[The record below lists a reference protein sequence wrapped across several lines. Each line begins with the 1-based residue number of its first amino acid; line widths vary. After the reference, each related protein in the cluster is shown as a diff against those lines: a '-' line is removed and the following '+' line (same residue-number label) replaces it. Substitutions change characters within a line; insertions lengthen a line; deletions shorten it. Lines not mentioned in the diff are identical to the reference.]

1 MVAVMPRPQ
10 VYDRDAMLDAAEVL
24 AVEGGV
30 KAVTIR
36 AVAQRAGI
44 SNGAIY
50 HAFGSRGGLVGRA
63 WVRAARRF
71 LALQQQMVDAESEP
85 IRAVIAAADAPAV
98 FSTRYASSARL
109 WLSTTREE
117 LIGDAPAE
125 VQAELRALD
134 GDLRA
139 LLIRLSIAMWQ
150 RKDAASVAVIEDCVV
165 GLPTGLMLRRPMPP
179 TNDTRR
185 RLAAAVEAI
194 LSVKLGDH
202 DARTPRNHRRHS
214 GFEPRR

>member
-1 MVAVMPRPQ
+1 MARPQ
-10 VYDRDAMLDAAEVL
+10 VYDRDVMLDAAEEL

-36 AVAQRAGI
+36 AVSERAGI

-71 LALQQQMVDAESEP
+71 LALQKQAVDAEDEP
-85 IRAVIAAADAPAV
+85 VRAVIAAADAPAV
-98 FSTRYASSARL
+98 FSEQYPSSARL
-109 WLSTTREE
+109 ILGTPRED
-117 LIGDAPAE
+117 LIGGAPAE
-125 VQAELRALD
+125 VQAELQALD
-134 GDLRA
+134 TDLRNM
-139 LLIRLSIAMWQ
+139 LIRLSIAVWD

-194 LSVKLGDH
+194 LSVKLGDKNV
-202 DARTPRNHRRHS
+202 RTPRNH
-214 GFEPRR
+214 

>member
-1 MVAVMPRPQ
+1 MARPQ
-10 VYDRDAMLDAAEVL
+10 VYDRDAMLDAAEQL
-24 AVEGGV
+24 AVAGGV

-36 AVAQRAGI
+36 AVSERAGI

-71 LALQQQMVDAESEP
+71 LALQQQVVDAADEP

-98 FSTRYASSARL
+98 FSEQYPSSARL
-109 WLSTTREE
+109 LLGTSREE

-134 GDLRA
+134 TDLRD
-139 LLIRLSIAMWQ
+139 LLIRLSIAMFD

-179 TNDTRR
+179 TDDTRR

-194 LSVKLGDH
+194 LS
-202 DARTPRNHRRHS
+202 AN
-214 GFEPRR
+214 

>member
-1 MVAVMPRPQ
+1 MPRPQ
-10 VYDRDAMLDAAEVL
+10 VYDRDAMLDAAEDL
-24 AVEGGV
+24 AVDGGV

-36 AVAQRAGI
+36 AVSERAGI

-71 LALQQQMVDAESEP
+71 LTLQRQAVDSEDDP
-85 IRAVIAAADAPAV
+85 VRAVVVAADAPAV
-98 FSTRYASSARL
+98 FSEQYPSSARL
-109 WLSTTREE
+109 VLGTSRED
-117 LIGDAPAE
+117 LIGEAPAD
-125 VQAELRALD
+125 VKAELRALD
-134 GDLRA
+134 TDLRD
-139 LLIRLSIAMWQ
+139 LLIRLSIAMWD

-179 TNDTRR
+179 SDATRR

-194 LSVKLGDH
+194 LSVK
-202 DARTPRNHRRHS
+202 
-214 GFEPRR
+214 

>member
-1 MVAVMPRPQ
+1 MPRPQ
-10 VYDRDAMLDAAEVL
+10 VYDRDAMLDAAEEL
-24 AVEGGV
+24 AGEGGV

-36 AVAQRAGI
+36 AVAERAGI

-71 LALQQQMVDAESEP
+71 LALQKQSVDAEP
-85 IRAVIAAADAPAV
+85 DPVRAVVAAADAPAE
-98 FSTRYASSARL
+98 FSEQCPTSARL
-109 WLSTTREE
+109 ILGVSREQ
-117 LIGDAPAE
+117 LIGDAPPE
-125 VQAELRALD
+125 VQVELRALD
-134 GDLRA
+134 LDLRE
-139 LLIRLSIAMWQ
+139 LLIRLSIAMFD

-179 TNDTRR
+179 TDATRR

-194 LSVKLGDH
+194 LSVK
-202 DARTPRNHRRHS
+202 
-214 GFEPRR
+214 

>member
-1 MVAVMPRPQ
+1 MPRPQ
-10 VYDRDAMLDAAEVL
+10 VYDRDAMLDAAEEL
-24 AVEGGV
+24 AVVSGV

-36 AVAQRAGI
+36 AVAERAGI

-71 LALQQQMVDAESEP
+71 LALQQRAVDAEDQP
-85 IRAVIAAADAPAV
+85 VRAVVAAADTPAV
-98 FSTRYASSARL
+98 FSERYPSSARL
-109 WLSTTREE
+109 LLGTRREE
-117 LIGDAPAE
+117 LIGQAPAE

-134 GDLRA
+134 IDLRD
-139 LLIRLSIAMWQ
+139 LLIRLSIAMWG

-179 TNDTRR
+179 TDDARR
-185 RLAAAVEAI
+185 RLAAAVQAI
-194 LSVKLGDH
+194 LSTH
-202 DARTPRNHRRHS
+202 
-214 GFEPRR
+214 

>member
-1 MVAVMPRPQ
+1 MPRPQ
-10 VYDRDAMLDAAEVL
+10 VYDRDAMLDAAEDL
-24 AVEGGV
+24 AVDGGV

-36 AVAQRAGI
+36 AVSERAGI

-71 LALQQQMVDAESEP
+71 LTLQRQAVDAEDDP
-85 IRAVIAAADAPAV
+85 VRAVVAAADAPAV
-98 FSTRYASSARL
+98 FSERYAASAQL
-109 WLSTTREE
+109 WLRVPRAE
-117 LIGDAPAE
+117 LIGNAPPE
-125 VQAELRALD
+125 VQAELGSLD
-134 GDLRA
+134 AELRD
-139 LLIRLSIAMWQ
+139 LLIRLSIGMWD

-179 TNDTRR
+179 TDATRR

-194 LSVKLGDH
+194 LSVK
-202 DARTPRNHRRHS
+202 
-214 GFEPRR
+214 

>member
-1 MVAVMPRPQ
+1 
-10 VYDRDAMLDAAEVL
+10 MLDAAEEL
-24 AVEGGV
+24 AVENGV

-36 AVAQRAGI
+36 AVSERAGI

-71 LALQQQMVDAESEP
+71 LALQQQVVDAETEP

-98 FSTRYASSARL
+98 FSEQYPASARL
-109 WLSTTREE
+109 VLGTSREE

-134 GDLRA
+134 TDLRD
-139 LLIRLSIAMWQ
+139 LLIRLSLAMFD

-165 GLPTGLMLRRPMPP
+165 GLPTGLMLRRPIPP
-179 TNDTRR
+179 TDETRR

-194 LSVKLGDH
+194 LSVKLGDN
-202 DARTPRNHRRHS
+202 DARTARNHR
-214 GFEPRR
+214 

>member
-1 MVAVMPRPQ
+1 MPRPQ
-10 VYDRDAMLDAAEVL
+10 VYDRDAMLDAAEAL
-24 AVEGGV
+24 AVEGGA

-36 AVAQRAGI
+36 AVADRAGI

-71 LALQQQMVDAESEP
+71 LALQNQVVDAEAEP
-85 IRAVIAAADAPAV
+85 VRAVIAAADTPAV
-98 FSTRYASSARL
+98 FSQQYPSSARL
-109 WLSTTREE
+109 ILGISREE
-117 LIGDAPAE
+117 LIGDAPTE
-125 VQAELRALD
+125 VQAELSALD
-134 GDLRA
+134 TDLRD
-139 LLIRLSIAMWQ
+139 LLIRLSLAMFD

-179 TNDTRR
+179 TDETRR

-194 LSVKLGDH
+194 LSV
-202 DARTPRNHRRHS
+202 
-214 GFEPRR
+214 

>member
-1 MVAVMPRPQ
+1 MPRPQ
-10 VYDRDAMLDAAEVL
+10 VHDRDAMLDAAEEL

-36 AVAQRAGI
+36 AVSDRAGI

-71 LALQQQMVDAESEP
+71 LALQRQSVDAEDDP

-98 FSTRYASSARL
+98 FSAQCPTSARL
-109 WLSTTREE
+109 VLGTSREE
-117 LIGDAPAE
+117 LIGEAPAE

-134 GDLRA
+134 TELRD
-139 LLIRLSIAMWQ
+139 LLIRLSIAMWD
-150 RKDAASVAVIEDCVV
+150 RKDAASVALIEDCVV
-165 GLPTGLMLRRPMPP
+165 GLPTGLMLRRAMPP
-179 TNDTRR
+179 TSDTRC

-194 LSVKLGDH
+194 LSAK
-202 DARTPRNHRRHS
+202 
-214 GFEPRR
+214 

>member
-1 MVAVMPRPQ
+1 MARPQ
-10 VYDRDAMLDAAEVL
+10 VYDRDAVLDAAEDL

-30 KAVTIR
+30 TAVTIR
-36 AVAQRAGI
+36 AVAERAGI

-71 LALQQQMVDAESEP
+71 LTLQRQAVDAEYDP
-85 IRAVIAAADAPAV
+85 VRAIIAAADAPAV
-98 FSTRYASSARL
+98 FSKQYPASARL
-109 WLSTTREE
+109 WLAIPRDE
-117 LIGDAPAE
+117 LIGDAPAD
-125 VQAELRALD
+125 VQTELRALE
-134 GDLRA
+134 GDLRDM
-139 LLIRLSIAMWQ
+139 LIRLSVAMWG

-179 TNDTRR
+179 TAETRR

-194 LSVKLGDH
+194 LSVKEEK
-202 DARTPRNHRRHS
+202 DARTSRNHR
-214 GFEPRR
+214 

>member
-1 MVAVMPRPQ
+1 MPRPQ
-10 VYDRDAMLDAAEVL
+10 VYDREAMLDATEAL

-36 AVAQRAGI
+36 AVAERGGI

-71 LALQQQMVDAESEP
+71 LALQQQVVDAEDDP
-85 IRAVIAAADAPAV
+85 VRAVIAAADTPAV
-98 FSTRYASSARL
+98 FSEQYPSSARL
-109 WLSTTREE
+109 VLGISREE

-134 GDLRA
+134 FDLRD
-139 LLIRLSIAMWQ
+139 LLIRLSKAMWD

-179 TNDTRR
+179 TTDTRR

-194 LSVKLGDH
+194 LSTK
-202 DARTPRNHRRHS
+202 
-214 GFEPRR
+214 

>member
-1 MVAVMPRPQ
+1 MVALVPRPQ
-10 VYDRDAMLDAAEVL
+10 VYDRDAMLDVAEDL

-30 KAVTIR
+30 TAVTIR
-36 AVAQRAGI
+36 AVSERAGI

-71 LALQQQMVDAESEP
+71 LALQEQAVDAEADP
-85 IRAVIAAADAPAV
+85 VRAVVAAADAPAV
-98 FSTRYASSARL
+98 FSEQYPSSARL
-109 WLSTTREE
+109 WLRIPRDD

-125 VQAELRALD
+125 VQTELRALE
-134 GDLRA
+134 GDLRD
-139 LLIRLSIAMWQ
+139 LLIRLSIAMWD

-179 TNDTRR
+179 TADTRR

-194 LSVKLGDH
+194 LSTYQG
-202 DARTPRNHRRHS
+202 
-214 GFEPRR
+214 E

>member
-1 MVAVMPRPQ
+1 MPRPQ
-10 VYDRDAMLDAAEVL
+10 LYDRDATLDAAEQL

-36 AVAQRAGI
+36 AVADRAGI

-71 LALQQQMVDAESEP
+71 LALQRAAVDAEDDP
-85 IRAVIAAADAPAV
+85 VRAVIVATDAPAV
-98 FSTRYASSARL
+98 FSEQYPLSAQL
-109 WLSTTREE
+109 WLRVPREE

-134 GDLRA
+134 TDLRD
-139 LLIRLSIAMWQ
+139 LLIRLSIAMWN

-179 TNDTRR
+179 TTDTRR

-194 LSVKLGDH
+194 LST
-202 DARTPRNHRRHS
+202 R
-214 GFEPRR
+214 

>member
-1 MVAVMPRPQ
+1 MPRPQ
-10 VYDRDAMLDAAEVL
+10 MYDRDAMLDAAEQL

-30 KAVTIR
+30 TAVTIR
-36 AVAQRAGI
+36 AVSERAGI

-71 LALQQQMVDAESEP
+71 LTLQKQAVDAEDDP
-85 IRAVIAAADAPAV
+85 VRAVIVAADTPAV
-98 FSTRYASSARL
+98 FSEQYPTSAQL
-109 WLSTTREE
+109 WLAIPRDE
-117 LIGDAPAE
+117 LIGDAPADI
-125 VQAELRALD
+125 QTELRALES
-134 GDLRA
+134 DLRDM
-139 LLIRLSIAMWQ
+139 LIRLSIAMFD

-179 TNDTRR
+179 TADTRR

-194 LSVKLGDH
+194 LSVKLGESN
-202 DARTPRNHRRHS
+202 ARTSRNHR
-214 GFEPRR
+214 

>member
-1 MVAVMPRPQ
+1 MPRPQ
-10 VYDRDAMLDAAEVL
+10 VYNRDAMLDAAEEL
-24 AVEGGV
+24 AVQRGV

-36 AVAQRAGI
+36 AVSERAGI

-50 HAFGSRGGLVGRA
+50 HAFGSRAGLAGRA

-71 LALQQQMVDAESEP
+71 LALQREAVDAEDDP
-85 IRAVIAAADAPAV
+85 VRAVIAAADAPAV
-98 FSTRYASSARL
+98 FSEQYPSSARL
-109 WLSTTREE
+109 WLSIARDE
-117 LIGDAPAE
+117 LIGDAPPE

-134 GDLRA
+134 TDLRD
-139 LLIRLSIAMWQ
+139 LLIRLSIAMWD

-179 TNDTRR
+179 TADTRR

-194 LSVKLGDH
+194 LSVKLGDNH
-202 DARTPRNHRRHS
+202 AHTSRNHR
-214 GFEPRR
+214 